1 MRAAGTQALSILLYD
16 ATYLHR
22 LAKTVL
28 YGQDGEEGDLGEGA
42 GMKASGLD
50 LIFRK
55 LDELEKKV
63 RIKRLRPVDPL
74 RPVLD
79 TCPR

>member
-1 MRAAGTQALSILLYD
+1 MSAAGAQALSILLYD

-22 LAKTVL
+22 LAKKVL
-28 YGQDGEEGDLGEGA
+28 YGGQEGDLGEGA

-63 RIKRLRPVDPL
+63 RI
-74 RPVLD
+74 
-79 TCPR
+79 